1 VEDHQPDGPFEE
13 GAERGWVTLA
23 GAPDQFGRLQNNFDA
38 GQFAVATA
46 LLIVS
51 VCYGARFMNSES
63 PNLDG
68 VRRSS
73 AAGAEDDLSRAGKT
87 NRRRFLRQVLAT
99 GATGALAVGCGR
111 QAGVPAASAEELR
124 KKALAGAKVTKGVCR
139 FCGTGCGVLVYA
151 RGGKV
156 VATEGDPRTPV
167 NQGLNCIKGYHLSEI
182 LYGQDRLTRPLIRR
196 AGELVAAS
204 WEEALDLVAAK
215 LQSALAE
222 LGPDGVG
229 MAGSGQWTIYE
240 GYVAAKYWK
249 AGLKSNHIDPNARFC
264 MASAVMGFMTTFGS
278 DEPMGNY
285 EDLDCSDV
293 FVTWG
298 ANMAEQ
304 HPILFS
310 RLLARKQSAPG
321 VELWDLGTR
330 RTRTSEEATQ
340 YVEFEPGTDL
350 AIANAL
356 AQVIVEE
363 KLYDEAFIRQHVL
376 FKQGPTDIGY
386 GLDKYSAP
394 HLSDQEWDAP
404 VPGAPA
410 ATDALPAT
418 WDDYVRFLADYTPE
432 AVEKLSG
439 VPAEK
444 LRLLARR
451 YGDRHR
457 RVMSLWTMG
466 VNQHYRGTWM
476 NNLIYNL
483 HLLTGKIATPG
494 NSPFSL
500 TGQPSACGTAREVG
514 TFAHRLP
521 ADMLVTDPEHRAI
534 AAKIWLGEAG
544 KADEIP
550 AKVGYHLTAM
560 LRAFERGKLRFLWV
574 SCNNPFAAAPNLNRM
589 RAWRK
594 QNPRGFLV
602 VSDVYPNASTELA
615 DVVLPSAM
623 WAEKEGAYGNAERRT
638 QFWKAAVPP
647 AGEAKPDVWQFLEV
661 ARRTGH
667 SHLFPYQAETLYREI
682 WDEYRQF
689 GNGRGKDLAPY
700 DWYHERHGGGRWPV
714 VQTGTEGEWRETP
727 YRYKKAYDPYAAKIL
742 GRPEGICFYKKKWP
756 KPGAAKDSTDP
767 NDFEYRAVVWL
778 RPYQPAP
785 ERPDLEWRGK
795 PAGDVP
801 ADKYPY
807 WLCTGRVLEHWHT
820 GTMTRRVAA
829 LHRAMPEAFCEMHPA
844 DAAVA
849 GLRQGQKVKLK
860 SRRGELVL
868 ALELRGRGRPARG
881 SVFVQ
886 FFDESRAVNLL
897 TLDHYCPISKEP
909 DYKKCAVRVEPA

>member
-1 VEDHQPDGPFEE
+1 
-13 GAERGWVTLA
+13 
-23 GAPDQFGRLQNNFDA
+23 
-38 GQFAVATA
+38 
-46 LLIVS
+46 
-51 VCYGARFMNSES
+51 M
-63 PNLDG
+63 
-68 VRRSS
+68 
-73 AAGAEDDLSRAGKT
+73 KT
-87 NRRRFLRQVLAT
+87 NRRQFFRQVFAAGASGAVLA
-99 GATGALAVGCGR
+99 GCGR
-111 QAGVPAASAEELR
+111 KDTPQSLTAAEVRQKL
-124 KKALAGAKVTKGVCR
+124 LAGATVTKGVCR
-139 FCGTGCGVLVYA
+139 FCGTGCGVLIYA
-151 RGGKV
+151 RDGKV
-156 VATEGDPRTPV
+156 VATEGDPKTPV
-167 NQGLNCIKGYHLSEI
+167 NKGLNCIKGYHLSHI
-182 LYGQDRLTRPLIRR
+182 MYGKDRLTKPLIRKN
-196 AGELVAAS
+196 GKLTEAS
-204 WEEALDLVAAK
+204 WSEALDLVAGK
-215 LQSALAE
+215 IKETLAE
-222 LGPDGVG
+222 MGPDGVAI
-229 MAGSGQWTIYE
+229 AGSGQWTIFE

-285 EDLDCSDV
+285 EDLDLADV

-310 RLLARKQSAPG
+310 RLLARKTSTPG
-321 VELWDLGTR
+321 VELWDFGTR
-330 RTRTSEEATQ
+330 FTRTSEEATE
-340 YVEFEPGTDL
+340 YLEFEPGSDL
-350 AIANAL
+350 ALANAL
-356 AQVIVEE
+356 AHVIVKE
-363 KLYDEAFIRQHVL
+363 KLYNEAFIRQHVI

-386 GLDKYSAP
+386 GLDKVSAP
-394 HLSDQEWDAP
+394 HLSDKEWDGP
-404 VPGAPA
+404 PA
-410 ATDALPAT
+410 VDPTTALPAT
-418 WDDYVRFLADYTPE
+418 WDDYVKFLEDYSPE
-432 AVEKLSG
+432 AVEKISG

-444 LRLLARR
+444 IRQLARR
-451 YGDRHR
+451 YGDPRR

-534 AAKIWLGEAG
+534 AAKIWLGDEKKG
-544 KADEIP
+544 DEIP

-560 LRAFERGKLRFLWV
+560 LRAFERGRLRFLWI
-574 SCNNPFAAAPNLNRM
+574 SCNNPYAAAPNLNRM

-594 QNPRGFLV
+594 NNPKGFLV

-615 DVVLPSAM
+615 DVVFPSAM

-667 SHLFPYQAETLYREI
+667 GHLFPYKDETLYREI
-682 WDEYRQF
+682 WEEYRQF
-689 GNGRGKDLAPY
+689 GAGRTKDMAPY
-700 DWYHERHGGGRWPV
+700 EWYHATHGGGRWPMFKDDA
-714 VQTGTEGEWRETP
+714 TGDWKETP
-727 YRYKKAYDPYAAKIL
+727 YRYNAAYDPYAAKIL
-742 GRPEGICFYKKKWP
+742 GKKEGICFYKKKWP
-756 KPGAAKDSTDP
+756 KPGAAKDSHDP
-767 NDFEYRAVVWL
+767 KDFEYRAVVWL
-778 RPYQPAP
+778 RPYQPPP
-785 ERPDLEWRGK
+785 EIPDKEFRAK
-795 PAGDVP
+795 PAKDTP
-801 ADKYPY
+801 PDKYPY

-820 GTMTRRVAA
+820 GTMTRRVSA
-829 LHRAMPEAFCEMHPA
+829 LHRAMPEAFCEMHPEE
-844 DAAVA
+844 AAA
-849 GLRQGQKVKLK
+849 MGLKQGQMVKLK
-860 SRRGELVL
+860 SRRGELLVKL
-868 ALELRGRGRPARG
+868 DLRGRARPAKG

-886 FFDESRAVNLL
+886 FFDEARAVNLL